1 MKENLFD
8 QEFDIIKERDLEFDQ
23 NQNLNKKDRAKK
35 KNVIGL
41 VGSFSKQIIKNVGE
55 SAQEIKNMVV
65 VP

>member
-1 MKENLFD
+1 LKENLFD